1 MIDRNSRFFF
11 WLVFVVIISTIAFPS
26 WAEESESTDSTH
38 NNPSGEL
45 KTWTITFWGLASGDL
60 KKETIESLNRRIIR
74 QFENSGKVT
83 LFTKDDLS
91 ETLSLKALEEGSS
104 CEKDRGCMTNLS
116 SLGSKLLLNG
126 NVAKIGD
133 KWLLTA
139 SVFDTSKVEIV
150 GRVSR
155 ETVEKNLESTV
166 DAVVKEI
173 LSTIEGSI
181 QSEKQTIDLSALGD
195 HPSFAVFDLKA
206 HGVPESLAKNLTN
219 VVALELKQFQ
229 DVTVISREEIKAALQ
244 FEADKQSLGCDSV
257 SCFSEIGNAMGVQY
271 LMTGSVGKLKDT
283 HILNLQ
289 VIDIRETAIIGRA
302 SEFFMGP
309 EDGLLAATRFVLR
322 DLFGV
327 PTEGQGFFKMTAN
340 VDNVELIL
348 NGKNLGLWPKVVPDE
363 HQIAGKLQIMAR
375 KEGYRTLSQET
386 YIEPGRLTSISLNL
400 IKEPTPWWKTWWFW
414 TIAGTVVA
422 GGVTTGVILGTSDSK
437 QPSSGSG
444 TATLPG
450 VSP

>member
-1 MIDRNSRFFF
+1 MKNRTRIFFA
-11 WLVFVVIISTIAFPS
+11 WVILGLILFGAAPFS
-26 WAEESESTDSTH
+26 WAEESKEAGLDGGTSSK
-38 NNPSGEL
+38 SV
-45 KTWTITFWGLASGDL
+45 KTWSIAFWGIQSEDL
-60 KKETIESLNRRIIR
+60 KDDAVETLNRRFVR
-74 QFENSGKVT
+74 EFENTGHVT
-83 LFTKDDLS
+83 IFTKKDLA
-91 ETLSLKALEEGSS
+91 EVFSLKEIEKGGA
-104 CEKDRGCMTNLS
+104 CEKDRGCMANLS
-116 SLGSKLLLNG
+116 TLGSKLLLNG
-126 NVAKIGD
+126 TVAKIGG

-139 SVFDTSKVEIV
+139 SIFDTSKVEA
-150 GRVSR
+150 VSR
-155 ETVEKNLESTV
+155 ASREVDEKNLESAV

-173 LSTIEGSI
+173 LATLEGAVE
-181 QSEKQTIDLSALGD
+181 SEKQTIELGALGE

-229 DVTVISREEIKAALQ
+229 GITVISREEIKAALQ

-257 SCFSEIGNAMGVQY
+257 SCFAEIGNAMGVQY

-289 VIDIRETAIIGRA
+289 VIDIRDTAIIGRA
-302 SEFFMGP
+302 SEFFTGP

-327 PTEGQGFFKMTAN
+327 PEEGQGFFKLTAN
-340 VDNVELIL
+340 VDDIELIL
-348 NGKNLGLWPKVVPDE
+348 NGTPLGMWPEIAPDE
-363 HQIAGKLQIMAR
+363 HQDAGKLQIMAR
-375 KEGYRTLSQET
+375 KKGYQTLSQEA

-414 TIAGTVVA
+414 TIAGAVVA
-422 GGVTTGVILGTSDSK
+422 GGVTTGVVLGTSDAK